1 MSLLRDDAGQAAQ
14 LTFPF
19 DLADDDPIPA
29 FGRDVEQ
36 FGRLA
41 HLYCRS
47 VHCRTETSDEPI
59 VSYMSIANLP
69 LVRVRVRAAWV
80 NETSA
85 CMVASLA
92 VSGLPVC
99 EFLNRR
105 RSIK

>member
-1 MSLLRDDAGQAAQ
+1 
-14 LTFPF
+14 
-19 DLADDDPIPA
+19 
-29 FGRDVEQ
+29 
-36 FGRLA
+36 
-41 HLYCRS
+41 
-47 VHCRTETSDEPI
+47 
-59 VSYMSIANLP
+59 MSIANLP
-69 LVRVRVRAAWV
+69 LVPVRVRAAWV